1 VKIRL
6 RAALAWGCL
15 ATMLLHLSFGS
26 YVVGSAA
33 RLVSVTVDNQPV
45 SFDVAPEIV
54 RGRVMV
60 PIRPIAETLGATVA
74 WDEVNRTVHIRKGA
88 TSVSLV
94 LGAVVARLNERAV
107 ELDVPAFATRGR
119 TLVPL
124 RFISEVLGYGVTWQ
138 ERTGRVAIITR
149 LSRLNM
155 LGPISPLTFPFYRVG
170 SEPHIT
176 SLAEQTQVHIART
189 VDMLRAQAIA
199 PGMHFAALPTYVA
212 ANLYNRG
219 VNLRLVNVAI
229 WGNLY
234 VVGTEGIPV
243 RSMEDLKGRRIV
255 VPSRGDTPDLVF
267 RFLAA
272 GKGLDIARHLQIE
285 YVPSPMEAAGLLATG
300 RAELAV
306 LSEPAVTTALL
317 RAQQEGRR
325 LARLIELHKVWGE
338 VTGSPARIPQAGI
351 VALPAVVDR
360 NDLIHAFSD
369 AYDQAALWAA
379 ANPNEMG
386 ALAARG
392 IEGVQ
397 GPAAASALQFSE
409 FRVIP
414 ARDVR
419 QEIELYF
426 TTLQQMAP
434 EIIGGRLPDARFY
447 WQPE

>member
-1 VKIRL
+1 MRIRL
-6 RAALAWGCL
+6 RAAIAWSCL
-15 ATMLLHLSFGS
+15 ATILLVSFGFD
-26 YVVGSAA
+26 VVGSAV
-33 RLVSVTVDNQPV
+33 RVISVTVDNRLV
-45 SFDVAPEIV
+45 AFDVAPEII

-60 PIRPIAETLGATVA
+60 PIRSIAETLGATVA
-74 WDEVNRTVHIRKGA
+74 WDEVNRTVHIRKNA
-88 TSVSLV
+88 TGISLL
-94 LGAVVARLNERAV
+94 LGSVVARVNERAI
-107 ELDVPAFATRGR
+107 ELDVPAFASGGR

-124 RFISEVLGYGVTWQ
+124 RFISEALGFGVTWH
-138 ERTGRVAIITR
+138 ERTGRVAVITK
-149 LSRLNM
+149 LERLNM

-170 SEPHIT
+170 SEALAA
-176 SLAEQTQVHIART
+176 SMAEQTQVHIART

-199 PGMHFAALPTYVA
+199 PGMHFAALPTHVA

-219 VNLRLVNVAI
+219 VNLRLINVAI

-234 VVGTEGIPV
+234 IVGVDSLPV

-272 GKGLDIARHLQIE
+272 GKGLDITRDLQIE

-306 LSEPAVTTALL
+306 LSEPAVTSALIS
-317 RAQQEGRR
+317 AQQQGRR

-338 VTGSPARIPQAGI
+338 VTGSPARIPLAGI
-351 VALPAVVDR
+351 VALPAVADR
-360 NDLIHAFSD
+360 NDLIQVFSE
-369 AYDQAALWAA
+369 AYNQASLWAA

-386 ALAARG
+386 ALASRG

-397 GPAAASALQFSE
+397 AAAAASALQFSE
-409 FRVIP
+409 FRVVP
-414 ARDVR
+414 ALKVR
-419 QEIELYF
+419 REIELYF
-426 TTLQQMAP
+426 TTLQQLSP

-447 WQPE
+447 WQPD

>member
-1 VKIRL
+1 MRIRL
-6 RAALAWGCL
+6 RAAIAWSCL
-15 ATMLLHLSFGS
+15 ATILLVSFGFD
-26 YVVGSAA
+26 VVGSAV
-33 RLVSVTVDNQPV
+33 RVISVTVDNRLV
-45 SFDVAPEIV
+45 AFDVAPEII

-60 PIRPIAETLGATVA
+60 PIRSIAETLGATVA
-74 WDEVNRTVHIRKGA
+74 WDEVNRTVHIRKNA
-88 TSVSLV
+88 TGISLL
-94 LGAVVARLNERAV
+94 LGSVVARVNERAI
-107 ELDVPAFATRGR
+107 ELDVPAFASGGR

-124 RFISEVLGYGVTWQ
+124 RFISEALGFGVTWH
-138 ERTGRVAIITR
+138 ERTGRVAVITK
-149 LSRLNM
+149 LERLNM

-170 SEPHIT
+170 SEALAA
-176 SLAEQTQVHIART
+176 SMAEQTQVHIART

-199 PGMHFAALPTYVA
+199 PGMHFAALPTSVA

-219 VNLRLVNVAI
+219 VNLRLINVAI

-234 VVGTEGIPV
+234 IVGVDSLPV

-272 GKGLDIARHLQIE
+272 GKGLDITRDLQIE

-306 LSEPAVTTALL
+306 LSEPAVTSALMS
-317 RAQQEGRR
+317 AQQQGRR

-338 VTGSPARIPQAGI
+338 VTGSPARIPLAGI
-351 VALPAVVDR
+351 VALPAVADR
-360 NDLIHAFSD
+360 NDLIQVFSE
-369 AYDQAALWAA
+369 AYNQASLWAA

-386 ALAARG
+386 ALASRG

-397 GPAAASALQFSE
+397 AAAAASALQFSE
-409 FRVIP
+409 FRVVP
-414 ARDVR
+414 ALKVR
-419 QEIELYF
+419 REIELYF
-426 TTLQQMAP
+426 TTLQQLSP

-447 WQPE
+447 WQPD

>member
-1 VKIRL
+1 MGIRL
-6 RAALAWGCL
+6 RAALAWGL
-15 ATMLLHLSFGS
+15 ITVLLVSFSIG
-26 YVVGSAA
+26 VVDSAA
-33 RLVSVTVDNQPV
+33 RAIVVTVDNRPV
-45 SFDVAPEIV
+45 VFDVSPEIV

-60 PIRPIAETLGATVA
+60 PIRSIAEMLGATVS
-74 WDEVNRTVHIRKGA
+74 WDEVSRTVHIRKSA
-88 TSVSLV
+88 TSISLE
-94 LGAVVARLNERAV
+94 LGAAVARVDGQVV

-124 RFISEVLGYGVTWQ
+124 RFIGEVLGYGVTWH
-138 ERTGRVAIITR
+138 ERTARVAVMTK

-155 LGPISPLTFPFYRVG
+155 LGPIAPLTFPFYRLG
-170 SEPHIT
+170 EGQIAASM
-176 SLAEQTQVHIART
+176 AQQTQVHIART
-189 VDMLRAQAIA
+189 VDMLRAQAID

-234 VVGTEGIPV
+234 IVGLEGLPV
-243 RSMEDLKGRRIV
+243 RSLADLRGRRLVI
-255 VPSRGDTPDLVF
+255 PSRGDTPDLVF

-272 GKGLDIARHLQIE
+272 GKGLDIARDLQID
-285 YVPSPMEAAGLLATG
+285 YVPSPMEAAALLATG
-300 RAELAV
+300 RADLAV
-306 LSEPAVTTALL
+306 LSEPAATTALM

-325 LARLIELHKVWGE
+325 LTRLIELRTVWGE
-338 VTGSPARIPQAGI
+338 VTGSPTRIPQAGI

-360 NDLIHAFSD
+360 NDLIQAFSD
-369 AYDQAALWAA
+369 AYDQAALWAT

-392 IEGVQ
+392 IEGLQ
-397 GPAAASALQFSE
+397 GPAAASSLQFSA

-419 QEIELYF
+419 EEIELYF
-426 TTLQQMAP
+426 TTLQQMSP
-434 EIIGGRLPDARFY
+434 DIIGGRLPDARFY
-447 WQPE
+447 WQPD